1 MAGGLELSRAPNFKA
16 QRRETDVNTISKS
29 IMGGVAAIALMTLGA
44 GAYAQTPA
52 PAGDA
57 AKSGSMASAKAKMS
71 AEDKATMKKCKA
83 MTADARAADKACTS
97 FMTAHPDVVWEDK
110 GATADKPK

>member
-1 MAGGLELSRAPNFKA
+1 MAVGPEIIRAPTFKA

-29 IMGGVAAIALMTLGA
+29 IMGGVAAIALITLGS
-44 GAYAQTPA
+44 GAYAQAPA
-52 PAGDA
+52 PSADA
-57 AKSGSMASAKAKMS
+57 AKSGAMASAKAKMS

-83 MTADARAADKACTS
+83 MTADARAADMACKS
-97 FMTAHPDVVWEDK
+97 LMAAHPDVTWDK